1 MVKPFSIA
9 RTPKVI
15 FGNGKISELAGIAKN
30 FDNDVL
36 VVTGAQSLTNS
47 KHAEYLLN
55 TFDIT
60 GVRYHLVPITREPS
74 PEMIDMAVIR
84 YRDVKI
90 GLVVAI
96 GGGSVL
102 DAGKAISA
110 MLYRTESVKDY
121 LEGVGSAIHPG
132 TKIPFIAIPTTSGTG
147 SEATSNAVISEI
159 GTRGFKKSLR
169 HENFVPDIA
178 IVDPELTLNCPREI
192 TASSGMDCFTQ
203 LVESYLSTK
212 AFSYTDSL
220 ALDGI
225 RSLIGALPRVWKW
238 GQDTEARA
246 GMSYSALVSG
256 ICLTNAGLGVVHG
269 FASSIGGLFN
279 VPHGV
284 VCGTLMAASNDIT
297 VKKLRNQSAAHPA
310 LLKYAALGKFFSE
323 DDKKPQDYYVDL
335 FISKLFEWSKMM
347 NIPMLDKYGIK
358 STDFKK
364 IVDLTE
370 NKNNPVKLEKEDLMA
385 ILETKR

>member
-1 MVKPFSIA
+1 MVKPFSLA
-9 RTPKVI
+9 RTPKII
-15 FGNGKISELAGIAKN
+15 FGNGKISELAGIAKTFSN
-30 FDNDVL
+30 EVL

-60 GVRYHLVPITREPS
+60 GIRYHLLSITREPS
-74 PEMIDMAVIR
+74 PEMIDMAVKR
-84 YRDVKI
+84 YRDTKI

-96 GGGSVL
+96 GGGSVV
-102 DAGKAISA
+102 DAGKAVSA
-110 MLYRTESVKDY
+110 MLYRTESVKDF
-121 LEGVGSAIHPG
+121 LEGVGSATHPG
-132 TKIPFIAIPTTSGTG
+132 TKVPFIAIPSTSGTG

-159 GTRGFKKSLR
+159 GPRGFKKSLR
-169 HENFVPDIA
+169 HENFVPEIA
-178 IVDPELTLNCPREI
+178 IVDPELTLSCPREI
-192 TASSGMDCFTQ
+192 SANSGMDCFTQ

-212 AFSYTDSL
+212 AVSYTDSL

-225 RSLIGALPRVWKW
+225 RSLIRALPRVWKW
-238 GQDTEARA
+238 SQDSEARA
-246 GMSYSALVSG
+246 GMSYAALVSG

-297 VKKLRNQSAAHPA
+297 VKKLRNLSSAHPA
-310 LLKYAALGKFFSE
+310 LLKYAELGKFFS
-323 DDKKPQDYYVDL
+323 DDNKKTQDYYVDL
-335 FISKLFEWSKMM
+335 FISKLFEWSNMM

-358 STDFKK
+358 SADFKK

-385 ILETKR
+385 ILEMKR